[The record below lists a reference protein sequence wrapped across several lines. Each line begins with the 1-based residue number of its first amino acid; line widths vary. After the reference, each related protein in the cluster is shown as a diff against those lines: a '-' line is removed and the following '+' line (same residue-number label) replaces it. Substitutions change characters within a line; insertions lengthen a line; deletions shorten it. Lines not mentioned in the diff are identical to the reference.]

1 MTHFSIYYVVSDK
14 GKELTWGSILVE
26 EDIVENAVMRVLIQ
40 LESIMPVGSEAITTF
55 HQLKRCV
62 FHVRGDDEKPLT
74 TVTDTFQEDAVD
86 TFVWDIKRKPDEMEA
101 CYSNTRNT
109 TKRIL
114 DRITMAA
121 KNQSE

>member
-1 MTHFSIYYVVSDK
+1 MIHFSIYYVVSHK

-26 EDIVENAVMRVLIQ
+26 EECLETALMRVLIE

-74 TVTDTFQEDAVD
+74 TVTDTFQKDAEH
-86 TFVWDIKRKPDEMEA
+86 TFVWDIKRKSDEMEA
-101 CYSNTRNT
+101 CYSNTNT
-109 TKRIL
+109 IKRVL

-121 KNQSE
+121 KNQGE